1 MSVVEPMIIEKKSGI
16 FRFKWKNHENC
27 QLSND
32 NKKLRK
38 KKNDGWNTNIK
49 GNKILRKNSLNIFKI
64 RVNNINY
71 DKNWIMFWNSKSFYN
86 LF

>member
-1 MSVVEPMIIEKKSGI
+1 M
-16 FRFKWKNHENC
+16 
-27 QLSND
+27 
-32 NKKLRK
+32 K